1 MIESGVKLNR
11 AVQIGIVVRDLDRTT
26 ELLSS
31 LFGIGPF
38 RFIEWP
44 NRPDSKYWYRG
55 QEQSIRLRQ
64 AFVQVG
70 NLELEFIQPVEGER
84 NAYKEFLE
92 QKGGGLHH
100 VLFEVDDM
108 ESVVEA
114 LSGLG
119 VKSLQAGTGI
129 RPGTRWTL
137 LDTQDLVGFPVE
149 LRHVAPGC
157 DGTSLPKQDIEGVSN
172 ATGTCAL

>member
-1 MIESGVKLNR
+1 MIESGVRLNR
-11 AVQIGIVVRDLDRTT
+11 AVQVGIVVRDLKRATDLLT
-26 ELLSS
+26 E

-44 NRPDSKYWYRG
+44 NRPDSKYWYKG
-55 QEQSIRLRQ
+55 EEHSIKLRQ

-70 NLELEFIQPVEGER
+70 NLELEFIQPLEGER

-100 VLFEVDDM
+100 VLFEIEDM
-108 ESVVEA
+108 DAAVAA
-114 LSGLG
+114 LAALG
-119 VKSLQAGTGI
+119 VKPLQAGTGI
-129 RPGTRWTL
+129 RPGTKWTL
-137 LDTQDLVGFPVE
+137 LDTEELVGFPVE

-157 DGTSLPKQDIEGVSN
+157 DGTSIPKEDI
-172 ATGTCAL
+172 

>member
-1 MIESGVKLNR
+1 MTTKQGVKLNR
-11 AVQIGIVVRDLDRTT
+11 AVQVGIVVRDLERTT
-26 ELLSS
+26 ELLTK

-44 NRPDSKYWYRG
+44 NRPESKYWYKG
-55 QEQSIRLRQ
+55 EEQSIKLRQ

-100 VLFEVDDM
+100 VLFEIEDM
-108 ESVVEA
+108 DAAVSTLGA
-114 LSGLG
+114 QG
-119 VKSLQAGTGI
+119 VKPLQAGTGI
-129 RPGTRWTL
+129 RPGTKWTL
-137 LDTQDLVGFPVE
+137 LDTQDVAGFLVE

-157 DGTSLPKQDIEGVSN
+157 DGTSIPKEG
-172 ATGTCAL
+172 L

>member
-1 MIESGVKLNR
+1 MTSTAVALKK
-11 AVQIGIVVRDLDRTT
+11 AVQIGIVVKDLERTT

-31 LFGIGPF
+31 FFGIGPF

-55 QEQSIRLRQ
+55 EEQKIKIRQ

-84 NAYKEFLE
+84 NAYREFLE
-92 QKGGGLHH
+92 ERGGGIHH
-100 VLFEVDDM
+100 VLFEVEDM
-108 ESVVEA
+108 DAVVNA
-114 LSGLG
+114 VGAQG
-119 VKSLQAGTGI
+119 VKPLQAGTGI
-129 RPGTRWTL
+129 RPGTKWTL
-137 LDTQDLVGFPVE
+137 LDTQDLIGFLLE

-157 DGTSLPKQDIEGVSN
+157 DGTSIPLEKS
-172 ATGTCAL
+172 

>member
-1 MIESGVKLNR
+1 MTSTGVALQK
-11 AVQIGIVVRDLDRTT
+11 AVQIGIVVPDLDRAT
-26 ELLSS
+26 ELLGS

-55 QEQSIRLRQ
+55 EEQKIKIRQ

-84 NAYKEFLE
+84 NAYRDFLE
-92 QKGGGLHH
+92 ERGGGIHH
-100 VLFEVDDM
+100 VLFEVENMDT
-108 ESVVEA
+108 VVSA
-114 LSGLG
+114 VGARG
-119 VKSLQAGTGI
+119 VTPLQAGTGI
-129 RPGTRWTL
+129 RPGTKWTL
-137 LDTQDLVGFPVE
+137 LDTQDLIGFFLE

-157 DGTSLPKQDIEGVSN
+157 DGTSIPQENS
-172 ATGTCAL
+172 

>member
-1 MIESGVKLNR
+1 MTESGVKLNR
-11 AVQIGIVVRDLDRTT
+11 AVQVGIVVRDLERTT
-26 ELLSS
+26 NLVSE

-44 NRPDSKYWYRG
+44 NRSDSKYWYKG
-55 QEQSIRLRQ
+55 EEQSIKLRQ

-92 QKGGGLHH
+92 QRGGGLHH

-108 ESVVEA
+108 DSAVSA
-114 LSGLG
+114 LAALG
-119 VKSLQAGTGI
+119 VGSLQAGTGI
-129 RPGTRWTL
+129 RPGTKWTL
-137 LDTQDLVGFPVE
+137 LDTQDLAGFLVE

-157 DGTSLPKQDIEGVSN
+157 DGTSIPKEGI
-172 ATGTCAL
+172 